1 MEDRVSLLEQRL
13 VQKGR
18 ELALLKEMSL
28 FLTNS
33 VQKTLDIFAYRVGVL
48 TNAKFVRV
56 YLVDESYTK
65 LRLVSGYNLSDKYLE
80 MVKDKFEISIDSVP
94 CGKTIKDKSPYIVNN
109 VATDDFF
116 SAWSNVT
123 AMHGYSSYMAMPLFV
138 SSRILG
144 AADIFFEDARYFSTD
159 ETNLLS
165 VLFNAGALAIEN
177 AILIENIEHVSVI
190 DEPTGAYKYAHFM
203 DTLKKE
209 IEKANKYN
217 QPLSVI
223 IMQMLDASEKGASA
237 EPIADNKAVRS
248 FIEGVKSMVRGS
260 DMVFK
265 YTENIFCLVLAQTTK
280 KFAADIVPRIH
291 DKFKKVFGA
300 GIDLKANIY
309 SIPDDGADLETL
321 IRNAVSLNQ

>member
-13 VQKGR
+13 IQKGR

-33 VQKTLDIFAYRVGVL
+33 VHKTLDIFAYRVGVL

-80 MVKDKFEISIDSVP
+80 MVKDKFEISIDAVP
-94 CGKTIKDKSPYIVNN
+94 CGKTIKDKSPYTVPN

-116 SAWSNVT
+116 SAWSNVA

-138 SSRILG
+138 SSRVLG
-144 AADIFFEDARYFSTD
+144 AADIFFEDERYFSAD

-177 AILIENIEHVSVI
+177 AMLIENIEHVPLI
-190 DEPTGAYKYAHFM
+190 DESTGAYKYAHFM

-209 IEKANKYN
+209 IEKAHKYN
-217 QPLSVI
+217 QLLSVV
-223 IMQMLDASEKGASA
+223 IMQMLDASKKDSSL
-237 EPIADNKAVRS
+237 EPADDYKTIKS
-248 FIEGVKSMVRGS
+248 FIDEIKSMVRGS

-265 YTENIFCLVLAQTTK
+265 YSENIFCLVLTQTTK

-291 DKFKKVFGA
+291 DKFKKIFGE
-300 GIDLKANIY
+300 GIDFKANIF
-309 SIPDDGADLETL
+309 SIPEDGADMETL